1 MSAPEP
7 LDKAAPRA
15 RVMDKIRKC
24 LALASSSNPH
34 EAAAAIRQAQ
44 KLMELHGI
52 TESQV
57 QAAKA
62 SECLKPSGAR
72 RAPPDWEAKLASRV
86 SSAFGCSLL
95 FVQYL
100 RGVSQWSIIGVG
112 AAPEVASYAFTVL
125 LRQAK
130 RARQEHIKTALKRC
144 GTASKTRRADIFCDG
159 WVDAA
164 CSTLA
169 AFAPTPQDADCIAA
183 LRAERYPDTRALK
196 TKNRSNGRLTN
207 RDVGDYLHGEL
218 SGRGAQLHHGVGAN
232 QSPLAI
238 GGQL

>member
-1 MSAPEP
+1 MTT
-7 LDKAAPRA
+7 DNT

-34 EAAAAIRQAQ
+34 EAAAALRQAQ

-62 SECLKPSGAR
+62 SECLKPAGSR
-72 RAPPDWEAKLASRV
+72 RAPPNWAAKLASCV
-86 SSAFGCSLL
+86 SSAFGCSLI
-95 FVQYL
+95 FVQRL
-100 RGVSQWSIIGVG
+100 RGEAEWSFIGVG
-112 AAPEVASYAFTVL
+112 AAPEVASYAFDVL

-144 GTASKTRRADIFCDG
+144 GTASKTRRADIFCEG

-164 CSTLA
+164 CSALS
-169 AFAPTPQDADCIAA
+169 AFAPSPEDTDCIAA
-183 LRAERYPDTRALK
+183 LRAERYPQTAKLK
-196 TKNRSNGRLTN
+196 TKSRHGGKLKN
-207 RDVGDYLHGEL
+207 RDVDDYLHGEL

-238 GGQL
+238 GGQS